1 MIDKNLAAPSEYEA
15 MVVYGFPGASGAYDA
30 EMQTGCT
37 VEVTSLG
44 GFGRVD
50 LPFNLH
56 FSNKSTWGTVA
67 AQYPDVVTFVASTD

>member
-44 GFGRVD
+44 GSGRVD

-67 AQYPDVVTFVASTD
+67 A